1 MIGNV
6 PAGPNNGRAPLRG
19 YAEWRPQARAR
30 ETLGRVEEVFERY
43 ADHLPLTARQV
54 YYSLVAAGHIDK
66 TEKGYDHLCD
76 VLKRARRAR
85 MVDFTDIRDDGMSVI
100 SPDFYYGVE
109 DFHEQTGRRAQ
120 RFRRDREEGQ
130 PQRIE
135 LWCEAAGMLGQLER
149 VARDFSIPVYSGGG
163 FLSLSAVRLVAD
175 RALAADRPTLLLHV
189 GDYDPS
195 GEDIYK
201 SMTEDAAAFVREDR
215 TVHTIYLEAQRVA
228 LTAQQVADHALP
240 TAPPK
245 ATDGRSR
252 NWTGG
257 GTCQLEALP
266 PDDLATI
273 VRTAIEEHFVL
284 DTYNRVVA
292 MERNDRAE
300 LLGLPR
306 GDS

>member
-1 MIGNV
+1 MTVV
-6 PAGPNNGRAPLRG
+6 PAGPNNGRASLRG
-19 YAEWRPQARAR
+19 YAPWRPQARGR
-30 ETLGRVEEVFERY
+30 ETLGHVEEVFERY

-54 YYSLVAAGHIDK
+54 YYSLVAAGHLDK
-66 TEKGYDHLCD
+66 TEAGYDHLCD

-85 MVDFTDIRDDGMSVI
+85 MIDFGDIRDDGVSVI
-100 SPDFYYGVE
+100 APDFHYGVE
-109 DFHEQTGRRAQ
+109 DFHEQTALRA
-120 RFRRDREEGQ
+120 RGYRRDREEGQ

-149 VARDFSIPVYSGGG
+149 VARDYSIPVRSGGG
-163 FLSLSAVRLVAD
+163 FSSLSAVRLVAD
-175 RALAADRPTLLLHV
+175 RVLSADRPTLLLHV
-189 GDYDPS
+189 GDFDPS
-195 GEDIYK
+195 GESIFT
-201 SMTEDAAAFVREDR
+201 SLSEDAAAFVREDR

-252 NWTGG
+252 GWTG

-266 PDDLATI
+266 PDDLAWI
-273 VRTAIEEHFVL
+273 VDDAIRSHL
-284 DTYNRVVA
+284 DLNTYHKVIA
-292 MERNDRAE
+292 LEQDDRAE